1 MNMTRN
7 KRDPKKVALAQAII
21 DAYNPNSVED
31 MNDALKDLFGP
42 LFESMLQGE
51 MNNHLGY
58 ESNDKGI
65 KQTEN
70 RRNGYTKKT
79 LKTSHGEVEI
89 ESPRDRDGSFEPVL
103 VPKRKKDVSA
113 IEEKVL
119 AMYARGMSQRDI
131 SKTVE
136 DIYGFSVS
144 HEMISDITDA
154 ILPELEEW
162 RNRPLKKCYP
172 FLFVDCMYVSLR
184 HDYEVNQTAV
194 YVILGYDLRGH
205 KEILGLWLLPTES
218 KNQWMQIFDEL
229 KARGLEDV
237 FFISMD
243 GVSGLEEGAKAIFP
257 KVVVQRCIVHL
268 IRNSIKYV
276 PSKDYKKF
284 TQSLKRVYGATNIK
298 TAKTAFETFQKEWAQ
313 YPGAIDVWKRNFI
326 HVEQL
331 FNYGSDVRKIMY
343 TTNAIESVNS
353 SFRKVTK
360 KGTFPNENA
369 LFKLLYLR
377 IKELENKWENG
388 HIRNWSMV
396 LNQLMI
402 DDHFTTRINQYLSSQ
417 S

>member
-205 KEILGLWLLPTES
+205 KEI
-218 KNQWMQIFDEL
+218 
-229 KARGLEDV
+229 
-237 FFISMD
+237 
-243 GVSGLEEGAKAIFP
+243 
-257 KVVVQRCIVHL
+257 
-268 IRNSIKYV
+268 
-276 PSKDYKKF
+276 
-284 TQSLKRVYGATNIK
+284 
-298 TAKTAFETFQKEWAQ
+298 
-313 YPGAIDVWKRNFI
+313 
-326 HVEQL
+326 
-331 FNYGSDVRKIMY
+331 
-343 TTNAIESVNS
+343 
-353 SFRKVTK
+353 
-360 KGTFPNENA
+360 
-369 LFKLLYLR
+369 
-377 IKELENKWENG
+377 
-388 HIRNWSMV
+388 
-396 LNQLMI
+396 
-402 DDHFTTRINQYLSSQ
+402 
-417 S
+417 

>member
-42 LFESMLQGE
+42 LFELMLQGE

-205 KEILGLWLLPTES
+205 KEILGLWLSSTES

-284 TQSLKRVYGATNIK
+284 TQSLKRIYGATNIK

-360 KGTFPNENA
+360 RNNH
-369 LFKLLYLR
+369 KL
-377 IKELENKWENG
+377 E
-388 HIRNWSMV
+388 
-396 LNQLMI
+396 
-402 DDHFTTRINQYLSSQ
+402 
-417 S
+417 

>member
-205 KEILGLWLLPTES
+205 KEILGLWLPPTES

-284 TQSLKRVYGATNIK
+284 TQSLKRIYGATNIK

>member
-1 MNMTRN
+1 MARI

-21 DAYNPNSVED
+21 EAYNPESVED
-31 MNDALKDLFGP
+31 MNEALKDLFGP

-58 ESNDKGI
+58 DSNDKGP
-65 KQTEN
+65 KNTTN

-79 LKTSHGEVEI
+79 LKTTQGEVEI
-89 ESPRDRDGSFEPVL
+89 ESPRDRDGSFEPIL
-103 VPKRKKDVSA
+103 IPKRKKDVSA

-131 SKTVE
+131 SSTIE

-162 RNRPLKKCYP
+162 RARPLKKCYP

-184 HDYEVNQTAV
+184 QEYEVNQVAV
-194 YVILGYDLRGH
+194 YVILGYDLAGN
-205 KEILGLWLLPTES
+205 KEILGLWLSPTES

-229 KARGLEDV
+229 KTRGMEDV

-243 GVSGLEEGAKAIFP
+243 GVSGLEAGAKAIFP
-257 KVVVQRCIVHL
+257 NVVVQRCIVHL
-268 IRNSIKYV
+268 IRNSIKYI

-284 TQSLKRVYGATNIK
+284 TQSLKRVYGAANLK
-298 TAKTAFETFQKEWAQ
+298 AAKTAFESFCNEWKQ
-313 YPGAIDVWKRNFI
+313 YPGAVSVWERNFI

-331 FNYGSDVRKIMY
+331 YNYGSAVRKIMY
-343 TTNAIESVNS
+343 TTNAIEAVINVNIIMYKNDHL
-353 SFRKVTK
+353 RCTTV
-360 KGTFPNENA
+360 FPFNM
-369 LFKLLYLR
+369 
-377 IKELENKWENG
+377 
-388 HIRNWSMV
+388 IRNIV
-396 LNQLMI
+396 L
-402 DDHFTTRINQYLSSQ
+402 
-417 S
+417 